1 MTEGYQFLDNG
12 NIKLKNLCRDVLHL
26 GESSKKLLL
35 DNYVDFLYHFLEFI
49 EPYQNVV

>member
-1 MTEGYQFLDNG
+1 MTEGYQFSDNG

-26 GESSKKLLL
+26 GKSGKNVLS
-35 DNYVDFLYHFLEFI
+35 DNYLNFLYHFLEFI